1 MARPGFSA
9 MDGDGMAAAYRG
21 VLFSLCAFTFSA
33 ACAQPYPTKP
43 VRLVVTYTAGGPA
56 DIAARALAQ
65 KLAEMWGQQVVV
77 DNRAGAGGII
87 GTELVAKA
95 APDGYTLL
103 HGTAAGLIINPL
115 LVKKLPYDTFRD
127 FSPVSMVVIVPQ
139 LLVTHPALP
148 ATTLKELIALAKTRP
163 GALNYASVG
172 IGSPNH
178 LGMELLKSMAGIDM
192 VHVPYKG
199 ATPAMADLIAGQV
212 QLAFNG
218 MASVLPQIASGKLK
232 SIAIGSAR
240 RSRAAPDVPTV
251 AEAGLT
257 GFEYVAW
264 NGNFAPAGTP
274 AALVGRLST
283 DIRKALAAPDVVQR
297 LASLGSEPGGSTPTQ
312 FAAYVKEDYARW
324 ARVVQAVGLKAE

>member
-21 VLFSLCAFTFSA
+21 VLFLLCAFTFSA
-33 ACAQPYPTKP
+33 ACAQPYPVKP

-127 FSPVSMVVIVPQ
+127 FAPVSMVVIVPQ
-139 LLVTHPALP
+139 LLVTHPTLP
-148 ATTLKELIALAKTRP
+148 ATTLKELIALAKARP

-218 MASVLPQIASGKLK
+218 MASVLPQIASGKMK
-232 SIAIGSAR
+232 AIAIGSAR
-240 RSRAAPDVPTV
+240 RSPAAPDVPTV
-251 AEAGLT
+251 AEAGLP

-274 AALVGRLST
+274 AALVNRLSA

-297 LASLGSEPGGSTPTQ
+297 LASLGSEPGGNTPAE
-312 FAAYVKEDYARW
+312 FAAYVKADHARW
-324 ARVVQAVGLKAE
+324 ARVVQTVGLKAE

>member
-9 MDGDGMAAAYRG
+9 MDGDGMAAAYRDFFF
-21 VLFSLCAFTFSA
+21 LLCAFTFSA
-33 ACAQPYPTKP
+33 ACAQPYPVKP

-127 FSPVSMVVIVPQ
+127 FAPVSMVVIVPQ

-148 ATTLKELIALAKTRP
+148 ATTLKELIALAKARP

-218 MASVLPQIASGKLK
+218 MASVLPQIASGKMK
-232 SIAIGSAR
+232 AIAIGSAR
-240 RSRAAPDVPTV
+240 RSPAAPDVPTV

-274 AALVGRLST
+274 AALVNRLSA

-297 LASLGSEPGGSTPTQ
+297 LASLGSEPGGNTPAE
-312 FAAYVKEDYARW
+312 FAAYVKADHARW